1 MLVADRTGHKKW
13 MIAYQS
19 RSGSPNEKW
28 LEPDVCDVI
37 GNLADRGFTDIVI
50 QPIGF
55 VCDHIEVLFDI
66 GVEATEAARECG
78 VNLYRAETV
87 NDDDRYIKALGD
99 GVLRLIDSENSR
111 Q

>member
-1 MLVADRTGHKKW
+1 MLVSSRLTAFPRGCRIHLPYALQFETSAMLVADRTRHKKW

-19 RSGSPNEKW
+19 RSGSPNEEW

-55 VCDHIEVLFDI
+55 VCDHIEVLF
-66 GVEATEAARECG
+66 R
-78 VNLYRAETV
+78 YRC
-87 NDDDRYIKALGD
+87 
-99 GVLRLIDSENSR
+99 
-111 Q
+111 